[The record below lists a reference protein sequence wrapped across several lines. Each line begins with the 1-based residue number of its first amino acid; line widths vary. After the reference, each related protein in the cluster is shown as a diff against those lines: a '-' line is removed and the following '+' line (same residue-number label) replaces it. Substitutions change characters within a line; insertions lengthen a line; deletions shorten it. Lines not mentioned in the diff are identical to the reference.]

1 MTIQVWQYLSL
12 AIKAK
17 KLKAHGFT
25 LIELLVS
32 MIIASLVTS
41 GLLYLVNEVIRV
53 DRRESTLENVQR
65 DMQRAMNYVSDD
77 LREAVYVYSTPTT
90 VTSLLTASNLPQ
102 GSAGRAATPVLAFWK
117 PEFLSPA
124 ESASLGSVDCAKLSS
139 TPAPLNT
146 DCQALKLRQS
156 YYSLVVYFTL
166 ENTPTDRN
174 PNWAGQGRII
184 RYSLP
189 QYKKS
194 VIGTTG
200 ARTSG
205 YRTPDNDYINWTPS
219 AGETTAGDWSVLVD
233 YVDLPTANPPLAN
246 TSCNEFGTNYRR
258 SPSTAS
264 TSNSFLACISAP
276 GVVGN
281 GSNQDVVLFLRG
293 NAKTANQAFANPTAP
308 ASGAALSQSVL
319 PTLSTRVLVRGAAN
333 KSPNGN

>member
-1 MTIQVWQYLSL
+1 
-12 AIKAK
+12 
-17 KLKAHGFT
+17 
-25 LIELLVS
+25 
-32 MIIASLVTS
+32 MIVASLVTS

-53 DRRESTLENVQR
+53 DRREATLENVQR
-65 DMQRAMNYVSDD
+65 DMQRAMDYVSDD
-77 LREAVYVYSTPTT
+77 LREAVYVYSTPSTLA
-90 VTSLLTASNLPQ
+90 SLLTQSNLPT
-102 GSAGRAATPVLAFWK
+102 GSGSPGRKAVPVLAFWK

-124 ESASLGSVDCAKLSS
+124 ESAIMGGVPCATL
-139 TPAPLNT
+139 PVPLNT

-174 PNWAGQGRII
+174 PNWAGQSRII

-200 ARTSG
+200 ARTPG
-205 YRTPDNDYINWTPS
+205 YSTPNNDYFNWKPAT
-219 AGETTAGDWSVLVD
+219 GEATAGDWSVLVD
-233 YVDLPTANPPLAN
+233 YVDLPTANPPLAGPN
-246 TSCNEFGTNYRR
+246 CDEFGAGYQR

-276 GVVGN
+276 GVVGK

-293 NAKTANQAFANPTAP
+293 NAKTASQAFADPTASTTNRGTP
-308 ASGAALSQSVL
+308 SQSVL
-319 PTLSTRVLVRGAAN
+319 PTLSTRVLVRGAADKN
-333 KSPNGN
+333 PNGN